1 MDIKSFT
8 DNEYTVAI
16 VMIVAIAYASL
27 ARPTLPSWL
36 TKLFKNDI
44 FRVVFLSLLLM
55 FNFEKSPH
63 VALTVAL
70 VFVVTL
76 HYINENDVQEQFG
89 LLETF
94 KANLNNKQH

>member
-8 DNEYTVAI
+8 DNEYAVAI
-16 VMIVAIAYASL
+16 VMIVAITYASL

-76 HYINENDVQEQFG
+76 HYINENDVQEQF
-89 LLETF
+89 EPF
-94 KANLNNKQH
+94 IANVADKQY

>member
-8 DNEYTVAI
+8 DNEYAVG
-16 VMIVAIAYASL
+16 IVALITIVYASL
-27 ARPTLPSWL
+27 ARPTLPAWL
-36 TKLFKNDI
+36 TKLFKNDV

-76 HYINENDVQEQFG
+76 HYINENDAKEQFG

-94 KANLNNKQH
+94 RANLRNDQY

>member
-27 ARPTLPSWL
+27 SRPTLPAWL

-55 FNFEKSPH
+55 FNFEKAPH

-76 HYINENDVQEQFG
+76 HYINENDAKEQFG

-94 KANLNNKQH
+94 RANLNEKH